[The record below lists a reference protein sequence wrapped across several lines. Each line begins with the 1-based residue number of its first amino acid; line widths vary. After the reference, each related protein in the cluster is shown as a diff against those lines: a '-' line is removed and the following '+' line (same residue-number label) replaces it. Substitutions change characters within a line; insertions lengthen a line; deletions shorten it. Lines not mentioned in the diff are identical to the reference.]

1 MHKSSFLEDSEARLK
16 QSGGLRL
23 SLAIESSTRD
33 ASLVLAD
40 CGHPI
45 LYLPLNPQFRTAATI
60 SESIAVLLAKAE
72 ELGRSIDYVAVADGP
87 GSFTGL
93 RIGVTSAKTL
103 TYALQCRL
111 VGVDSLAAI
120 ASGLWE
126 SFPDAQ
132 EVIVALNAY
141 RSQVFAARWTPQQ
154 WRDASLSGDFTAQ
167 SDVWSAEQWNDEL
180 AKTSANTIVG
190 AEAILAKRLTS
201 LNVSSPGDASSIPA
215 TVVTVEPS
223 ARQVAKLAHQLAL
236 LGRFT
241 SAMELMPRYLR
252 DSAAEE
258 KLG

>member
-1 MHKSSFLEDSEARLK
+1 MSKSPLLEQPDAQLK

-40 CGHPI
+40 CGEPI
-45 LYLPLNPQFRTAATI
+45 QHIPLNPQFRAAATI
-60 SESIAVLLAKAE
+60 SEAIATLLAKAE
-72 ELGRSIDYVAVADGP
+72 EIGHPIDYVAVADGP

-103 TYALQCRL
+103 TYALGCRL
-111 VGVDSLAAI
+111 IGVDSLAAI

-154 WRDASLSGDFTAQ
+154 WRDASSTGDFTAQ
-167 SDVWSAEQWNDEL
+167 SDVWSAEQWSDEL
-180 AKTSANTIVG
+180 AKSSATTIVG
-190 AEAILAKRLTS
+190 AEAILAKRLNS
-201 LNVSSPGDASSIPA
+201 LKKSSPGASSPIPA

-223 ARQVAKLAHQLAL
+223 AHQVAKLAHQLAL
-236 LGRFT
+236 MGRFA
-241 SAMELMPRYLR
+241 SPMELLPRYLR

>member
-1 MHKSSFLEDSEARLK
+1 MRKSSFLEDSDARLE
-16 QSGGLRL
+16 QSVGQRL

-40 CGHPI
+40 CGEPI
-45 LYLPLNPQFRTAATI
+45 QYIPLNPQFRTAATI
-60 SESIAVLLAKAE
+60 SESIATLLAKAE
-72 ELGRSIDYVAVADGP
+72 EIGSPIDYVAVADGP

-103 TYALQCRL
+103 AYALGCRL
-111 VGVDSLAAI
+111 IGVDSLAAI

-126 SFPDAQ
+126 NFPDAQ

-141 RSQVFAARWTPQQ
+141 RSQVFAARWTAAV
-154 WRDASLSGDFTAQ
+154 WRNACSSGAFTEQ
-167 SDVWSAEQWNDEL
+167 SDVWRVEQWNGEL

-201 LNVSSPGDASSIPA
+201 LKESSPDDFPSIPA

-236 LGRFT
+236 MGKF
-241 SAMELMPRYLR
+241 SSPMELLPRYLR

>member
-1 MHKSSFLEDSEARLK
+1 M
-16 QSGGLRL
+16 
-23 SLAIESSTRD
+23 
-33 ASLVLAD
+33 LAD
-40 CGHPI
+40 CGEPLQHI
-45 LYLPLNPQFRTAATI
+45 PLNPQFRTAATI
-60 SESIAVLLAKAE
+60 SESIAALLAKAE
-72 ELGRSIDYVAVADGP
+72 EIGSPIDYVAVADGP

-103 TYALQCRL
+103 AYALGCRL
-111 VGVDSLAAI
+111 IGVDSLAAI

-126 SFPDAQ
+126 KFPGAQ

-141 RSQVFAARWTPQQ
+141 RSQVYAARWTAAQ
-154 WRDASLSGDFTAQ
+154 WRDACSSGDFTKQ
-167 SDVWSAEQWNDEL
+167 SDVWCAEQWNDEL

-201 LNVSSPGDASSIPA
+201 LKESSPDDVSSIPDDVSSIPA

-236 LGRFT
+236 MGKFT
-241 SAMELMPRYLR
+241 SPMELLPRYLR